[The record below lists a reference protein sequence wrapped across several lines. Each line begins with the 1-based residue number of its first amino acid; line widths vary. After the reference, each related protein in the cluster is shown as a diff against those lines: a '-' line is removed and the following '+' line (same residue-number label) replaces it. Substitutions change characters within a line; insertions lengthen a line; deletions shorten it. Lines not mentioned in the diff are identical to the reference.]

1 MFLNN
6 FKTTSNMTINDNKYA
21 NNVLIIVYFKV
32 MFFYICYHDLYNN
45 NSLYYMYHIMYY
57 IFNIYITYVYI

>member
-1 MFLNN
+1 MFIND

-21 NNVLIIVYFKV
+21 NNVLITVYFKA
-32 MFFYICYHDLYNN
+32 MFFYICYHYLYNY
-45 NSLYYMYHIMYY
+45 NSLYYMYYIMYY